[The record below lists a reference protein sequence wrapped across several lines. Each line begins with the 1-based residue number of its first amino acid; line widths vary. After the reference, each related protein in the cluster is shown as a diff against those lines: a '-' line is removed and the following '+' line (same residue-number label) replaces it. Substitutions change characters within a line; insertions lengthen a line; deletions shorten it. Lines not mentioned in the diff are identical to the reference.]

1 MELRTVPGNFGLLKR
16 FIRSVMTP
24 SILFSSNF
32 SAMGACS
39 ARRAWLV
46 RSLWRRRARLRAI
59 WRITA
64 DTATSTDEGET
75 IRLHPGTAWQMS
87 ENVD

>member
-32 SAMGACS
+32 SAMGACGG
-39 ARRAWLV
+39 RRPWLF
-46 RSLWRRRARLRAI
+46 RCLWRKVRLPTAI
-59 WRITA
+59 WRLQPTRLPLQMKEKRPV
-64 DTATSTDEGET
+64 STQLG
-75 IRLHPGTAWQMS
+75 RGR
-87 ENVD
+87 